1 MEKTNLSKI
10 IVGPGYH
17 DYSGGPFWG
26 FFEST
31 EKQARK
37 IFKVEHL
44 RFFNRYLKDID
55 REPPILLYVTNEE
68 GWRFEKE
75 WPLRRQEL
83 KKYFLFSN
91 AALKSRP
98 TATGQETY
106 QTDYFRSSIYGSNN
120 GNRWLGIASN
130 EPNALPMRTDYLRQ
144 RSKRHFWCWTIPTA
158 RSYFS
163 SYYNS
168 LRPRR

>member
-17 DYSGGPFWG
+17 DYSGGPFWE

-44 RFFNRYLKDID
+44 RFFNCYLKDID

-75 WPLRRQEL
+75 WP
-83 KKYFLFSN
+83 
-91 AALKSRP
+91 
-98 TATGQETY
+98 
-106 QTDYFRSSIYGSNN
+106 
-120 GNRWLGIASN
+120 
-130 EPNALPMRTDYLRQ
+130 
-144 RSKRHFWCWTIPTA
+144 
-158 RSYFS
+158 
-163 SYYNS
+163 
-168 LRPRR
+168 

>member
-1 MEKTNLSKI
+1 M
-10 IVGPGYH
+10 
-17 DYSGGPFWG
+17 
-26 FFEST
+26 
-31 EKQARK
+31 
-37 IFKVEHL
+37 
-44 RFFNRYLKDID
+44 
-55 REPPILLYVTNEE
+55 TNED

-106 QTDYFRSSIYGSNN
+106 QTDYFCSSIYGSNN

-144 RSKRHFWCWTIPTA
+144 RSKRHSGAGQYQRLEVISPAITTPFGQEGKSGEVSSDRSKWCYPVN
-158 RSYFS
+158 RSKA
-163 SYYNS
+163 
-168 LRPRR
+168 